1 MVEKIIKIKTVTP
14 MFLGNV
20 NKKAEMKVTSLKGV
34 LRYWWR
40 ASTPN
45 EKIEKLFEKEMEI
58 FGGIKGEKGQKSK
71 LSIILLSKSVPD
83 GSISKE
89 KFYEPAYKWRIHTYG
104 GNKDTNVLS
113 YLSYGAVS
121 WDKNIKQTIVTQ
133 EYFKS
138 NTTFEFKLVCDNDK
152 IWNET
157 EKALKCIHLF
167 GGLGAKSRN
176 GFGSVEV
183 WLDNKPI
190 IGNDNKEISN
200 FIDNIKGNNEYKYPT
215 FSKQTIVWKTKKAFL
230 SWEDALKEIGEV
242 YIKAK
247 LGLDDHYNYTNRR
260 QIALPISALKNK
272 NDSESRDAKV
282 YFLKVIKKENGFVG
296 QILFLPYIEKSVYKE
311 FNNNINSMNK
321 MEVVYGR

>member
-14 MFLGNV
+14 MFLGGV

-71 LSIILLSKSVPD
+71 LSIILLSKPVPD
-83 GSISKE
+83 GSFSKAR
-89 KFYEPAYKWRIHTYG
+89 FYEPPNNWRIQTYG

-133 EYFKS
+133 EYFKPE
-138 NTTFEFKLVCDNDK
+138 TTFEFKLVCDNEK
-152 IWNET
+152 TWNET

-190 IGNDNKEISN
+190 IGNDDKEISS
-200 FIDNIKGNNEYKYPT
+200 FIDKIKGNNEYKYPT
-215 FSKQTIVWKTKKAFL
+215 FNKQTIVWKTKKAFL
-230 SWEDALKEIGEV
+230 SWENALKEIGEV
-242 YIKAK
+242 YIKSKLSLERHHVYTRRKEIAK
-247 LGLDDHYNYTNRR
+247 
-260 QIALPISALKNK
+260 PIMQFK
-272 NDSESRDAKV
+272 ERDAKI
-282 YFLKVIKKENGFVG
+282 YFLKVIKKENEFVG
-296 QILFLPYIEKSVYKE
+296 QILFLPYLEKPVYKE
-311 FNNNINSMNK
+311 FNNNVNSMNK
-321 MEVVYGR
+321 MEVVYGK

>member
-1 MVEKIIKIKTVTP
+1 MVEKIIKIKNVTP
-14 MFLGNV
+14 MFLGGV

-71 LSIILLSKSVPD
+71 LSIILLSKPVPD
-83 GSISKE
+83 GSNLKK
-89 KFYEPAYKWRIHTYG
+89 KFYEPANKWKIHTYG

-121 WDKNIKQTIVTQ
+121 WDRNIKQTIVTQ
-133 EYFKS
+133 EYFES
-138 NTTFEFKLVCDNDK
+138 NTTFEFKFICDNDK

-183 WLDNKPI
+183 LLDNKPI
-190 IGNDNKEISN
+190 IGNDDKEISR
-200 FIDNIKGNNEYKYPT
+200 FIDEIKGNNEYRYPT
-215 FSKQTIVWKTKKAFL
+215 FNKQTILWKTIDEFP

-247 LGLDDHYNYTNRR
+247 LGLDNHYNYTNRR
-260 QIALPISALKNK
+260 QIALPISASKNENDKK
-272 NDSESRDAKV
+272 NRDAKI
-282 YFLKVIKKENGFVG
+282 YFLKVIKKDTRYVG
-296 QILFLPYIEKSVYKE
+296 QILFLPYIYKTVYNK
-311 FNNNINSMNK
+311 FNNNINSTNK